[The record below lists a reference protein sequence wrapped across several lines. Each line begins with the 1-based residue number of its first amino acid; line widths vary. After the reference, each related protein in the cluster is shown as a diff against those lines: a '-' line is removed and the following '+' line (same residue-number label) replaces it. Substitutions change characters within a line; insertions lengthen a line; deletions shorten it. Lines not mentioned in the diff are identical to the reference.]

1 MSNVLPPHK
10 GSKAPMKKS
19 NNRRRRR
26 RRNRSKRQLPPP
38 QKGQIQAVRIA
49 ETRSNRFRLSE
60 CSRLYLQTLTNPF
73 KVIGG
78 VACIPD
84 DKDVPSYK
92 VLIIARGTFYIG
104 SAKLGWVF
112 CDPSA
117 ACYDTSS
124 VCLTSAAFVGSTL
137 SFVDTAHT
145 PAIVTPG
152 FPYPAS
158 GIGSAG
164 ILHRTV
170 GCGLR
175 IRYTDTELNRSGRC
189 VPYRSNSVRDA
200 SVSGLGIANLLS
212 RPEVPSDP
220 VDRQWHCVTY
230 LPTSTFTGN
239 ANVDCYSYTDWSSEA
254 ASPVPQATGFDLGF
268 AIDGSTAG
276 NGFEYEIYWHKEYI
290 SCSPGTQPPGTT
302 RSHSD
307 SIGLSAVRNALEDT
321 LPSTNGDSYYRQA
334 LDYIGTWSTS
344 DLSGMVKDFVTVKNT
359 LGL

>member
-10 GSKAPMKKS
+10 GSKAPMRKS
-19 NNRRRRR
+19 NKKRR
-26 RRNRSKRQLPPP
+26 RRNRSRKTIASQPKAPN
-38 QKGQIQAVRIA
+38 QAVRIA
-49 ETRSNRFRLSE
+49 QARSDRFKLSE

-73 KVIGG
+73 KVTGG

-92 VLIIARGTFYIG
+92 VLIIARGSFYVG
-104 SAKLGWVF
+104 TGKFGWVF

-117 ACYDTSS
+117 ATYNQPAICY
-124 VCLTSAAFVGSTL
+124 TSALFAGTTT
-137 SFVDTAHT
+137 SFVDSTHT
-145 PAIVTPG
+145 PTNTVG
-152 FPYPAS
+152 QFPYPDS

-200 SVSGLGIANLLS
+200 SVAGETISAFLS

-239 ANVDCYSYTDWSSEA
+239 ANVDCYSYTDWCSEA
-254 ASPVPQATGFDLGF
+254 AAPVPQGAGFDLGF
-268 AIDGSTAG
+268 VVDSSTAG
-276 NGFEYEIYWHKEYI
+276 NSFEYEIYWHKEYV
-290 SCSPGTQPPGTT
+290 SCQVGSQPPGVTK
-302 RSHSD
+302 SHSD

-321 LPSTNGDSYYRQA
+321 LPSTNGDSYYNQA
-334 LDYIGTWSTS
+334 LKYISTWSTS